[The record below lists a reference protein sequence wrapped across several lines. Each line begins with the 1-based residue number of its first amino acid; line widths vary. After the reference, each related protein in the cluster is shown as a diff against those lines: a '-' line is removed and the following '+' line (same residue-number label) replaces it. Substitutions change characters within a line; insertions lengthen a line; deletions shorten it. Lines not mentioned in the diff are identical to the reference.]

1 MSSSSVIVP
10 QPASLSP
17 SSFDAVRDGAAPTGL
32 AALVIV
38 ARQHGLHL
46 TVSQLIHDNVLSG
59 AEVTAAEIVK
69 SANNSGMTAK
79 LVHLDWDGLS
89 HLKKALPA
97 IVRLKDG
104 SSMVLL
110 RLEGDE
116 NNPRVVLRDPN
127 VDDDTLLVIDR
138 LRLEDV
144 WTGDVV
150 LVKRDYEIS
159 DETQPFSLG
168 LITALIFRERRIVR
182 DVAIAALILGM
193 MGLAP
198 IMFYRLL
205 SEKVLYYK
213 AFSTFSVLCVAMLV
227 LIAFESAFAFLRQ
240 FLVHQLTARLDVKLS
255 TYMFDKVL
263 NLPIDFFERN
273 QVGMVARDMREI
285 FRIRTFLMGQLFGTI
300 LDSTTLIFFL
310 PVMFFFS
317 ATMTFAVL
325 AFVGLIAV
333 WLVAM
338 LPTYRKRSHAVLAA
352 EGVLGAFMV
361 QTLNGIRTVK
371 SLALDARQKHMW
383 DVYVARVAKARVA
396 EGMAGTII
404 QAVVRPLERLAVTAP
419 YALGVYL
426 AITTDD
432 PLFVGALFAFL
443 LLAQRVAAPLM
454 QMAQLINQYDEARS
468 AVGIVGNL
476 VNQPAEE
483 GRTGHGVRA
492 PLEGR
497 VEFSGVTFK
506 YKGAVSP
513 ALDNLS
519 FEIPVGGTLGV
530 MGKSGSGK
538 TTITRLLQRLHSDYG
553 GLIKI
558 DGIDVREYDVDHLR
572 RNVGVVLQEN
582 FLFSGTIREN
592 ISAAKPD
599 ATFDEIVRAARL
611 AGAEEFIDKL
621 PRGYETYIF
630 EGSPNL
636 SGGQR
641 QRLAIARALL
651 VNPPILILDEA
662 TSALDADSEAIVNAN
677 IARIGH
683 GRTMIII
690 SHRLSSLVDC
700 DAILVLNRGVID
712 DIGRHDELLERNEIY
727 SGLWHQQNAHAIAGP
742 KRGRP
747 GYGGPTLV
755 S

>member
-1 MSSSSVIVP
+1 MELVP
-10 QPASLSP
+10 SAQTAE
-17 SSFDAVRDGAAPTGL
+17 AVEPTGL
-32 AALVIV
+32 ASLVIV
-38 ARQHGLHL
+38 ARQHGLHF

-59 AEVTAAEIVK
+59 SEVSTAEIVK
-69 SANNSGMTAK
+69 CANNSGMRAK
-79 LVHLDWDGLS
+79 AVRLDWDGLS
-89 HLKKALPA
+89 HLKRALPA

-116 NNPRVVLRDPN
+116 NNPRAVLRDPN
-127 VDDDTLLVIDR
+127 VGEDALLVIDR
-138 LRLEDV
+138 LRMEQV
-144 WTGDVV
+144 WTGEVV
-150 LVKRDYEIS
+150 LAKRDYEIS

-182 DVAIAALILGM
+182 DVAVAALVLGM

-213 AFSTFSVLCVAMLV
+213 AFNTFTVLCVAMLV

-240 FLVHQLTARLDVKLS
+240 LLVHQLTARLDVKLS
-255 TYMFDKVL
+255 TYMFEKVL

-317 ATMTFAVL
+317 PIMTFAVL
-325 AFVGLIAV
+325 AFVALIAV

-338 LPTYRKRSHAVLAA
+338 LPVYRKRSHAVLAA
-352 EGVLGAFMV
+352 EGAMGAFMV

-383 DVYVARVAKARVA
+383 DVFVARLAKARMA
-396 EGMAGTII
+396 EGMTGTII
-404 QAVVRPLERLAVTAP
+404 QAVVRPLERLAVSLP

-426 AITTDD
+426 ALTTDD
-432 PLFVGALFAFL
+432 PVYVGALFAFL

-454 QMAQLINQYDEARS
+454 QMAQLVNQYDEARS
-468 AVGIVGNL
+468 AVGIVGKL

-483 GRTGHGVRA
+483 GRSGHGVRV
-492 PLEGR
+492 PLKGL

-513 ALDNLS
+513 ALNNLS
-519 FEIPVGGTLGV
+519 FEIPLGAKLGV

-621 PRGYETYIF
+621 PRGYETYIY

-712 DIGRHDELLERNEIY
+712 DIGRHEELLERNDIY
-727 SGLWHQQNAHAIAGP
+727 SSLWHQQNSHAIAAP
-742 KRGRP
+742 KRSRP

>member
-1 MSSSSVIVP
+1 MVP
-10 QPASLSP
+10 QPAPLSP
-17 SSFDAVRDGAAPTGL
+17 SFDAAQDGAAPTGL

-59 AEVTAAEIVK
+59 AEVSTAEIVK

-79 LVHLDWDGLS
+79 VVKLDWDGLS
-89 HLKKALPA
+89 HLKRALPA

-182 DVAIAALILGM
+182 DVAVAALVLGL

-255 TYMFDKVL
+255 TYMFEKVL

-317 ATMTFAVL
+317 PIMTFAVL
-325 AFVGLIAV
+325 AFVALIAV
-333 WLVAM
+333 WLLAM
-338 LPTYRKRSHAVLAA
+338 LPVYRKRSNAVLSA

-443 LLAQRVAAPLM
+443 LLSQRVAAPLM

-468 AVGIVGNL
+468 AVGIVGQL

-492 PLEGR
+492 PLKGHI
-497 VEFSGVTFK
+497 EFSGVTFK

-513 ALDNLS
+513 ALNDLS

-558 DGIDVREYDVDHLR
+558 DGVDVREYDVDHLR

-621 PRGYETYIF
+621 PRGYETYIY

-712 DIGRHDELLERNEIY
+712 DIGRHDELLDRNEIY
-727 SGLWHQQNAHAIAGP
+727 SSLWHQQNSHAIAAP
-742 KRGRP
+742 RRGRP